1 MKKALICETLNDV
14 KSMKVEKS
22 SDGLMRLSGV
32 FGVCGV
38 VNNNK
43 RIYEAGNY
51 KKMVEELKARIASE
65 GCPGEL
71 EHPQTMNICLENV
84 SHKIESIDID
94 EKGVV
99 TGTIALLNTPKGKIA
114 QAIVEGGLPLFV
126 SSRAQGNVDKNGHVT
141 LEMLKTYDLVGT
153 PGFSQARMHLNE
165 GLVAESLSDNIYYI
179 TSESQEENKNNEEIE
194 MTNEQLNELMSEIT
208 DLRDEVKTLRRKIN
222 ENADNTESQKQ
233 LAEGIQKWIE
243 NEYTP
248 HIKEE
253 MRNWFINEAADKIEG
268 WITNEYSAKVNE
280 WVCSE
285 VANGIQQWITEEY
298 SPKLQ
303 QWITEEY
310 SDELQK
316 WITEEYSGALQNWI
330 VEEYSGKVNEW
341 INEEFGK
348 NIKGWFV
355 NECAPVIEKWT
366 VEEFAGKVNESRED
380 KLSTIDNILSG
391 PAPRPG
397 LGQRSRDVRELLPRL
412 RGRLRR
418 GRPVH
423 GGFPV
428 RRPRA
433 LLGALARALPPVRPA
448 DVGLAPGARVVQLDP
463 AQEPLQDADA
473 RDGAAHQVH
482 DRRQAGRER
491 VRLLPAPELAL
502 RGLPDV
508 ADAQARLQALDAHHR
523 RGAPGARRARDG
535 VGGFCRISAARAGG
549 VLFPRRQR
557 RTRRRAAA
565 QCGV

>member
-14 KSMKVEKS
+14 KTMKVEKT

-51 KKMVEELKARIASE
+51 KKMVEDLKARIASE

-94 EKGVV
+94 DKGVV

-126 SSRAQGNVDKNGHVT
+126 SSRAQGNVDKDGHVT
-141 LEMLKTYDLVGT
+141 LETLKTYDLVGT

-165 GLVAESLSDNIYYI
+165 GMVAESLSDNIYYI
-179 TSESQEENKNNEEIE
+179 TSESNDDNKKTEEIE
-194 MTNEQLNELMSEIT
+194 MTTEQLENLMSEIT

-222 ENADNTESQKQ
+222 ETEDNSESQKQ
-233 LAEGIQKWIE
+233 LAEGIQSWIE

-248 HIKEE
+248 HIKAE
-253 MRNWFINEAADKIEG
+253 MRNWFVNEAADKIEG

-280 WVCSE
+280 WVCNE
-285 VANGIQQWITEEY
+285 VADGIQKWVTEEY

-310 SDELQK
+310 SGELQN
-316 WITEEYSGALQNWI
+316 WLTEEYSETLQNWI
-330 VEEYSGKVNEW
+330 VEEYSGKVGEW

-348 NIKGWFV
+348 SIKGWFV

-366 VEEFAGKVNESRED
+366 VEEFAGKVNESRES
-380 KLSTIDNILSG
+380 KLDTIDSILKIVESNTG
-391 PAPRPG
+391 NKP
-397 LGQRSRDVRELLPRL
+397 QYKSRMTINENANDDEPMFVKQM
-412 RGRLRR
+412 
-418 GRPVH
+418 
-423 GGFPV
+423 
-428 RRPRA
+428 
-433 LLGALARALPPVRPA
+433 PA
-448 DVGLAPGARVVQLDP
+448 DCVAKWNNAS
-463 AQEPLQDADA
+463 E
-473 RDGAAHQVH
+473 
-482 DRRQAGRER
+482 
-491 VRLLPAPELAL
+491 
-502 RGLPDV
+502 DV
-508 ADAQARLQALDAHHR
+508 KES
-523 RGAPGARRARDG
+523 
-535 VGGFCRISAARAGG
+535 I
-549 VLFPRRQR
+549 
-557 RTRRRAAA
+557 RRRAKIYNLTNEAA
-565 QCGV
+565 IEKFWNNIEWNTIAPAKSIYEGLDEIQDKNEQALRLQLRRFRNN